1 MSNRL
6 GNDNYNR
13 PKKTLQDKF
22 TKEEIAEKLIGY
34 KLDGRKIGKTKPT
47 KSTKLPLIMKIIK
60 TVLSIFAT
68 LLDLILLVLTNQTDI
83 FANMVKNML
92 GK

>member
-22 TKEEIAEKLIGY
+22 TKEEIAEKLMGY
-34 KLDGRKIGKTKPT
+34 
-47 KSTKLPLIMKIIK
+47 M
-60 TVLSIFAT
+60 
-68 LLDLILLVLTNQTDI
+68 
-83 FANMVKNML
+83 
-92 GK
+92 